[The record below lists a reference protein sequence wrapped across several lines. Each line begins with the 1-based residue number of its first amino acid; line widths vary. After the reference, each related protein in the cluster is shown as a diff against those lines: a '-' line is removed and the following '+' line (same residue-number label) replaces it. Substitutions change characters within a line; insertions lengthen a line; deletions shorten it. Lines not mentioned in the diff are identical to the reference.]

1 MRNKG
6 FTLIEM
12 MIVIVVVGIL
22 TFVALPA
29 YQNSVLKSNRSA
41 AKGVL
46 FNVASR
52 LEQYFINSKAYTN
65 QLDDLGLP
73 AAYYVDNQA
82 DVAPADSAIYLI
94 NLSTVGG
101 GYSISAVPQNFQ
113 TKDKQCSS
121 FTLTDLGVKA
131 ATGSL
136 SATQCW

>member
-6 FTLIEM
+6 FTLIEL
-12 MIVIVVVGIL
+12 MIVIVVVAIL
-22 TFVALPA
+22 TAVALPA

-52 LEQYFINSKAYTN
+52 LEQFFINSKEYT
-65 QLDDLGLP
+65 DDLEELGLP
-73 AAYYVDNQA
+73 AAYYIDNQS
-82 DVAPADSAIYLI
+82 DVAPAASGIYLI

-101 GYSISAVPQNFQ
+101 GYSISAVPQKFQ
-113 TKDKQCSS
+113 AKDKQCGT
-121 FTLTDLGVKA
+121 FTLTDLGVKT

-136 SATQCW
+136 AAQCW